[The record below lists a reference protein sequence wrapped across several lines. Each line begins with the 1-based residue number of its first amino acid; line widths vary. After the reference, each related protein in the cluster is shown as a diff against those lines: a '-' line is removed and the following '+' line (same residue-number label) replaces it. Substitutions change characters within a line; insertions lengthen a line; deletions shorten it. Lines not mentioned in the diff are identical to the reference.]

1 MRRLAESGADDE
13 PEKDSR
19 LLWCGDGE
27 CGEGNAPA
35 GLGWRRFSRG
45 RTGDPSF
52 TVPPMTTHP
61 QKLFK
66 YRQAAG
72 DSTYLERTVLHNE
85 IYFAP
90 PKSFNDPF
98 DCTAVFAAETATDE
112 DLMEDYMYLARKHG
126 PGISE
131 TELRLDAEQMIA
143 DPNRN
148 PRNQNVRNTIQDE
161 YARNV
166 RTTTGIYCVSEI
178 PDDILMWS
186 HYADYHRG
194 VCLEFNGHAKLMQ
207 HAMQVSYAH
216 DRPPIARDDS
226 NEVKLEKA
234 ILTKSV
240 HWKYEREWRLI
251 RYQQGPGITT
261 FRPENLTGIIVG
273 ALASMETIK
282 LVRKLN
288 KARSVPLKLNK
299 ASINRSTFTLDIH
312 EIAP

>member
-1 MRRLAESGADDE
+1 V
-13 PEKDSR
+13 K
-19 LLWCGDGE
+19 
-27 CGEGNAPA
+27 
-35 GLGWRRFSRG
+35 
-45 RTGDPSF
+45 
-52 TVPPMTTHP
+52 
-61 QKLFK
+61 
-66 YRQAAG
+66 
-72 DSTYLERTVLHNE
+72 YLERTVLHDE

-90 PKSFNDPF
+90 AKSFNDPF
-98 DCTAVFAAETATDE
+98 DCTAVFAEETGTDE
-112 DLMEDYMYLARKHG
+112 ELIKDYMYLARKHG
-126 PGISE
+126 PAVSD

-161 YARNV
+161 YARTV
-166 RTTTGIYCVSEI
+166 RATPGIYCVSEI

-186 HYADYHRG
+186 HYANSHRG

-226 NEVKLEKA
+226 DNVQLKKA

-251 RYQQGPGITT
+251 RYDQGPGIAT
-261 FRPENLTGIIVG
+261 FRPANLTGIIVG
-273 ALASMETIK
+273 AQASMDIIK
-282 LVRKLN
+282 LVRRLN
-288 KARSVPLKLNK
+288 KARSVPLKLSQ
-299 ASINRSTFTLDIH
+299 ACTNRSTFTLDIH